1 MDDSVDTNVLEIT
14 IPACSSTQVAD
25 LGADVLTDST
35 IVSILEDGKY
45 CIKPVGAA
53 TNGDIFLLT
62 DKTYRL
68 NCLGF
73 GYVSSDGV
81 IHDFGNSCIYDQ
93 TLEGFSCINNG
104 NSAILTIRGYNYT
117 IIDSYNIKLCG
128 EDCISIGRF
137 YFERN
142 SYNPSTPIIDHTNSV
157 NIISEDV
164 TIGSNLIEN
173 YIYNEDGTLKQ
184 VNKYG
189 TNKIDLYAYCN
200 ISIGC
205 VPLCTIAENGDLC
218 DSGEFRYVDSLSLYG
233 KCTNIY
239 ASGCLSLSTINC
251 GSYINLTD
259 NSLYI
264 SHDANN
270 GFQSLNLSDTGLS
283 IDVNSLCVKSPN
295 LNGCIS
301 FKEKEPGS
309 FESTIN
315 IDSCIISTCSG
326 SLCIHF
332 IDNLCITDS
341 DSNTIFSSEYG
352 STFVGCNSGGELYAG
367 GFSIYLDFSYDFY
380 IRNVSNDYN
389 PIMSF
394 SYDTLEIDTSLY
406 SDTTKQGTYEA
417 TKGISN
423 VGINKTDNTPY
434 IPDLV
439 NRIFK
444 YSGTVTSFSAKPK
457 YTNKMKDNVLYE
469 FEVWH
474 TIPDASG
481 ITYTSPKNVEW
492 LYGDPAESGIELT
505 DGITLYYAFRAFKSG
520 TDVRVQGNLY
530 ATTTPQVSQE

>member
-1 MDDSVDTNVLEIT
+1 MDNSVDTNVLVDST
-14 IPACSSTQVAD
+14 PTCSSTQVMN
-25 LGADVLTDST
+25 LGAVVPTDPT
-35 IVSILEDGKY
+35 TCTTVSMLSNSVVICPGNLA
-45 CIKPVGAA
+45 KPVGGAVLE
-53 TNGDIFLLT
+53 DKIYLLT
-62 DKTYRL
+62 NKSYAL
-68 NCLGF
+68 NELRF
-73 GYVSSDGV
+73 GYACIITNAD
-81 IHDFGNSCIYDQ
+81 NSTCTRFTPYD
-93 TLEGFSCINNG
+93 
-104 NSAILTIRGYNYT
+104 
-117 IIDSYNIKLCG
+117 
-128 EDCISIGRF
+128 
-137 YFERN
+137 
-142 SYNPSTPIIDHTNSV
+142 
-157 NIISEDV
+157 
-164 TIGSNLIEN
+164 
-173 YIYNEDGTLKQ
+173 
-184 VNKYG
+184 
-189 TNKIDLYAYCN
+189 
-200 ISIGC
+200 
-205 VPLCTIAENGDLC
+205 
-218 DSGEFRYVDSLSLYG
+218 
-233 KCTNIY
+233 
-239 ASGCLSLSTINC
+239 
-251 GSYINLTD
+251 SYINSD
-259 NSLYI
+259 NIHGI
-264 SHDANN
+264 STISYGDDSQY
-270 GFQSLNLSDTGLS
+270 QSLSFSNTGLS

-315 IDSCIISTCSG
+315 IDSCIINTCSG

-341 DSNTIFSSEYG
+341 NLSTIFSSEYG

-406 SDTTKQGTYEA
+406 SDTTKQGTYEV

-457 YTNKMKDNVLYE
+457 YTNQMKDNVLYE

-481 ITYTSPKNVEW
+481 VTYTSPKNVEW

-520 TDVRVQGNLY
+520 TDVIVQGNLY